1 MMGGEAPMAMA
12 AMWCLTV
19 VTLIFVA
26 LRVYTRAVIVRQLGW
41 DDHIYALT
49 GVFLLLYTVFLQLSA
64 NYGFG
69 QPITA
74 LELEDAVQAVQWE
87 MVGQTFAV
95 IGMATA
101 KVSMGLFLLRIVI
114 ERWQRI
120 AIHIASSSL
129 LAVSVM
135 TAVVFWIQCLPPRSI
150 FDPRVKGSCI
160 IQVEGFSLLLG
171 SWCAAVDFFFAA
183 FPWMFIWGLNM
194 RFKEKVTIAASMSLG
209 VIAGICG
216 IIRTVEL
223 SGLASAN
230 YTEDTV
236 NLIIWSAAEL
246 AVTMIC
252 AGIPL
257 LRPLLRLRG
266 ARTTNA
272 SSSGYY
278 RHSLGNDGAN
288 PTSFK
293 MQNISTRSQ
302 SQTQSDV
309 ENSHGFPEAHPK
321 LGIRGTMTK
330 TYIAREENNSDEE
343 ILGPEYRQ
351 SLQEC
356 PPAAG
361 EIQVRKDVDVRV
373 EQAMKKDRKSGESSS
388 G

>member
-1 MMGGEAPMAMA
+1 MMGGKAPMAMA
-12 AMWCLTV
+12 VMWCLTII
-19 VTLIFVA
+19 TLIFVV
-26 LRVYTRAVIVRQLGW
+26 LRVYTRVVIVRQLGW

-49 GVFLLLYTVFLQLSA
+49 GGFLLLYTVFLQLSA

-69 QPITA
+69 QAITA
-74 LELEDAVQAVQWE
+74 LELDDAVQAVQWE

-101 KVSMGLFLLRIVI
+101 KVSLGLFLLRIVI
-114 ERWQRI
+114 ERWQRV
-120 AIHIASSSL
+120 AIHVASSSL

-135 TAVVFWIQCLPPRSI
+135 TAIIFWIQCLPPQSI
-150 FDPRVKGSCI
+150 FDPRVKGKCI
-160 IQVEGFSLLLG
+160 VQVEPFSLLLG

-183 FPWMFIWGLNM
+183 FPWIFIWGLNM

-278 RHSLGNDGAN
+278 RHSLGNDGAS
-288 PTSFK
+288 PPSFK
-293 MQNISTRSQ
+293 MQVISTRSQ
-302 SQTQSDV
+302 SQSDV
-309 ENSHGFPEAHPK
+309 ENSRGFPEAHPK
-321 LGIRGTMTK
+321 LGIRGPMTK
-330 TYIAREENNSDEE
+330 TYIARDNNSDEE

-361 EIQVRKDVDVRV
+361 EIQVRKDVDDVRV
-373 EQAMKKDRKSGESSS
+373 EQAMKQKPGDSSA